1 MCFTCGG
8 SSNSQPRS
16 GEAGDKGE
24 EGGNSQEESAFRS
37 WLDTL
42 RDRLGLTKKPNPSP
56 RDDPFYGVDTP
67 SSALDKYAPGAIIR
81 SREVRIADFPDFDA
95 HKVKVWQLAVR
106 STTPHG
112 KSQVFVATVIRPP
125 NATGDKIVTQC
136 PKVRQLRESKIKV
149 FLLPLLL
156 MAKTALDRRTL
167 AIPSAAPP
175 TFSGRALQA

>member
-8 SSNSQPRS
+8 SSRDQPRS
-16 GEAGDKGE
+16 DGAGDKAE
-24 EGGNSQEESAFRS
+24 EGGNSQQESAFRS
-37 WLDTL
+37 WMDTL

-112 KSQVFVATVIRPP
+112 KSQVFVATIIRPP

-136 PKVRQLRESKIKV
+136 PKVCLLRGKQNVYITLILTTE
-149 FLLPLLL
+149 
-156 MAKTALDRRTL
+156 TALDRRTL

-175 TFSGRALQA
+175 TFSDRAHQA